1 MATEVPRERAI
12 GIFKPSATERIKAK
26 SREKRE
32 RREERPG
39 NSEEHLAALRKCP
52 CVATLKVPAG
62 EVHHLKLGTGER
74 GTGRRSSDKWGL
86 PITRGPHD
94 EIERAGARNE
104 HAKLAE
110 FGIKDPLDLAAAL
123 WSASPD
129 VRRMTAIIL
138 QWKGLGRAGAE

>member
-1 MATEVPRERAI
+1 MATEVPRRLVI
-12 GIFKPSATERIKAK
+12 GNFRPTQTERIKAK

-32 RREERPG
+32 RHEERPG

-52 CVATLKVPAG
+52 CVATLKMPAG
-62 EVHHLKLGTGER
+62 EVHHLKFGTGER
-74 GTGRRSSDKWGL
+74 GTSRRSSDKWGL

-94 EIERAGARNE
+94 EIERAGTRNE

-110 FGIKDPLDLAAAL
+110 FGIANPLDLAAAL

-138 QWKGLGRAGAE
+138 EWKGLGRK